1 MASAVPFSGM
11 VVSAHQP
18 FGFAR
23 ASRHK
28 YRAERVRRLDLR
40 NIVEP
45 STNGSCPIC
54 SDNQRDHLNAGRL
67 FVMFIPAMACVSI
80 PAMTFG
86 CILLLQVELAI
97 THPCTRYWAFRK
109 LPLSVDRTVQTAC
122 RASARWF
129 RHAGARAV
137 RLSLR
142 RGCEYRANAFLAG
155 STKVGC
161 GFF

>member
-86 CILLLQVELAI
+86 CILLLQVGLAI
-97 THPCTRYWAFRK
+97 MHPCTRYWAFAQTTVICGPDSSDS
-109 LPLSVDRTVQTAC
+109 LPRFGALV
-122 RASARWF
+122 SARG
-129 RHAGARAV
+129 REGRTLIASP
-137 RLSLR
+137 RLR
-142 RGCEYRANAFLAG
+142 I
-155 STKVGC
+155 
-161 GFF
+161 